1 MTETVMPKELF
12 VEMKPEYI
20 TPMVAV
26 LAHESCPESGALY
39 ECGGG
44 FFGKTRWNRSQGVL
58 FNFKDLSPENV
69 LAKWE
74 TIGDYTNGTY
84 PTSNQDMMAIIIKN
98 MNIPAVAE
106 TNSNKKRSNAPP
118 QSSPIAP
125 VTGTT
130 TPAQQAAPVTPAA
143 SSGSGL
149 KADEIFGMMKT
160 YLDQGNGK
168 DLIPKIAS
176 TFAFEITKAKGAK
189 PEATFEIDLKNGQGD
204 VEKGVPKSADATFT
218 MTDDDFLAVCMGTLN
233 PQIAFMQGK
242 MKIKGNMSKASK
254 FTPELFPPPNPENL
268 AKFKSAKL

>member
-84 PTSNQDMMAIIIKN
+84 PTSN
-98 MNIPAVAE
+98 
-106 TNSNKKRSNAPP
+106 
-118 QSSPIAP
+118 
-125 VTGTT
+125 
-130 TPAQQAAPVTPAA
+130 
-143 SSGSGL
+143 
-149 KADEIFGMMKT
+149 
-160 YLDQGNGK
+160 
-168 DLIPKIAS
+168 
-176 TFAFEITKAKGAK
+176 
-189 PEATFEIDLKNGQGD
+189 
-204 VEKGVPKSADATFT
+204 
-218 MTDDDFLAVCMGTLN
+218 
-233 PQIAFMQGK
+233 
-242 MKIKGNMSKASK
+242 
-254 FTPELFPPPNPENL
+254 
-268 AKFKSAKL
+268 